1 MKHNLKLNHFL
12 FLAPL
17 LIMLAIFSL
26 YPIITSFVYSFFD
39 YRTTNQQFNE
49 LRLGS
54 ALNGD
59 LLAENASYVGF
70 YLNDDYDLVDAEGQ
84 AVFDRV
90 TEESDRIAE
99 QYAGVTDIS
108 AADEEAIR
116 AYIVDAR
123 QSIAAVYSRF
133 PDEDFWRQSDLKAI
147 FAGMERVFIESNYV
161 GLEHYQRLLKD
172 TRFFKDLGH
181 TAFFTV
187 MTVSL
192 ELILGMGLA
201 LIMNKAMR
209 GIGLVRTAALI
220 PWAIPTA
227 VSALMW
233 QYLYDGR
240 SGIVANF
247 FAAIGLIGSPEQ
259 MLSTSGGAMTAAII
273 ADVWKTPPYMAL
285 LLLAGLQ
292 IIDRGLY
299 ESAAVDGSGAVHQFF
314 HITLPLMKPSI
325 LVALLFRTLDAFRV
339 YDLIAVL
346 TGGGPG
352 GSTETLSIYSYK
364 VMIEQSNYGYGSA
377 IVVGMFVFVAII
389 ATVFI
394 KFLGADLLSDS

>member
-1 MKHNLKLNHFL
+1 
-12 FLAPL
+12 
-17 LIMLAIFSL
+17 MLAIFSL
-26 YPIITSFVYSFFD
+26 YPIVTSFIYSFFD
-39 YRTTNQQFNE
+39 YRTNNQQFNE
-49 LRLGS
+49 LRLS
-54 ALNGD
+54 PALNGD
-59 LLAENASYVGF
+59 LLADNASYVGF
-70 YLNDDYDLVDAEGQ
+70 FLWEDYDYVDDEGR
-84 AVFDRV
+84 AVFDEV
-90 TEESDRIAE
+90 TERADAISEK
-99 QYAGVTDIS
+99 YVGVREIS
-108 AADEEAIR
+108 SEDEEEIR
-116 AYIVDAR
+116 SFIGDTR
-123 QSIAAVYSRF
+123 EQIMEVYDRNS
-133 PDEDFWRQSDLKAI
+133 EQDLLRKDDLNALYN
-147 FAGMERVFIESNYV
+147 GMNRSFIESNYV
-161 GLEHYQRLLKD
+161 GLDHYRTLLKD
-172 TRFFKDLGH
+172 TRFHDDLKH
-181 TAFFTV
+181 TVLFTV
-187 MTVSL
+187 ISVSI
-192 ELILGMGLA
+192 ELVLGMGLA

-240 SGIVANF
+240 SGIVAYF
-247 FAAIGLIGSPEQ
+247 FASIGLISSPQ
-259 MLSTSGGAMTAAII
+259 AMLSTSGGAMAAAII
-273 ADVWKTPPYMAL
+273 ADVWKTTPYMAL

-299 ESAAVDGSGAVHQFF
+299 ESASVDGSGPVHQFF

-394 KFLGADLLSDS
+394 KFLGTDLMADE

>member
-1 MKHNLKLNHFL
+1 
-12 FLAPL
+12 
-17 LIMLAIFSL
+17 MLAVFSL
-26 YPIITSFVYSFFD
+26 YPIVTSFVYSFFD
-39 YRTTNQQFNE
+39 YRTNNQQYNE
-49 LRLGS
+49 LRLS
-54 ALNGD
+54 PALNGD
-59 LLAENASYVGF
+59 LLADNASYVGF
-70 YLNDDYDLVDAEGQ
+70 FLWEDYDFVDDEGR
-84 AVFDRV
+84 AVFDEV
-90 TEESDRIAE
+90 TETADRISE
-99 QYAGVTDIS
+99 KYAGVTDIS
-108 AADEEAIR
+108 GEDEEEIR
-116 AYIVDAR
+116 AFITDTRV
-123 QSIAAVYSRF
+123 QLMEVYERNK
-133 PDEDFWRQSDLKAI
+133 DQDLLRKDDLNALYN
-147 FAGMERVFIESNYV
+147 GMNRSFVESNFV
-161 GLEHYQRLLKD
+161 GFDHYTRLLKD
-172 TRFFKDLGH
+172 TRFHNDLKH
-181 TAFFTV
+181 TIIFTV
-187 MTVSL
+187 ASVTI

-240 SGIVANF
+240 SGIVAHF
-247 FAAIGLIGSPEQ
+247 FASIGLISSSEV
-259 MLSTSGGAMTAAII
+259 MLSSSGGAMVAAII
-273 ADVWKTPPYMAL
+273 ADVWKTTPYMAL

-299 ESAAVDGSGAVHQFF
+299 ESASVDGSGPIHQFF

-377 IVVGMFVFVAII
+377 IVVGMFVCVAII
-389 ATVFI
+389 ATIFI
-394 KFLGADLLSDS
+394 KFLGADLMADE